1 MEESNVVFIR
11 DSGLKL
17 ENKAQI
23 KENHV
28 KFVNRTG
35 GVVQINFKA
44 PKDELTDLYDF
55 FSKVDDNESLGINIA
70 GSGDRWNHYF
80 RGVSPIVEDEDNV
93 NYKFH
98 VTLQI
103 RDAAPQSR
111 IR

>member
-1 MEESNVVFIR
+1 MDESTVVFIR
-11 DSGLKL
+11 DVGQKS

-23 KENHV
+23 KEDHV

-44 PKDELTDLYDF
+44 PKDELTGIYDF
-55 FSKVDDNESLGINIA
+55 FLRVNDNESLGINIV

-80 RGVSPIVEDEDNV
+80 RGVSPIVEDEDSH

-111 IR
+111 VR